1 MAQYKRAL
9 VITDPNRHEAKDFLR
24 LPFTVDMLL
33 YAKTT
38 ALDASLLA
46 LQSHYPNL
54 TPGQRAVTVG
64 LLRSAGRA
72 VDAFRLAES
81 INTTLL
87 LPEEEVFLGSK

>member
-1 MAQYKRAL
+1 
-9 VITDPNRHEAKDFLR
+9 
-24 LPFTVDMLL
+24 
-33 YAKTT
+33 
-38 ALDASLLA
+38 LLA